1 METKTIQAH
10 LPAVAP
16 TGYSFKLKTVPN
28 EVDRVQR
35 YLHASKHGSK
45 GGTCR
50 LIITVLAQHAKT
62 FTHLAIAKAFEAFV
76 NNYHVFPHGPKFE
89 IVIERDGYSGN
100 SARLT
105 TLAEA

>member
-1 METKTIQAH
+1 METKTIQSH

-28 EVDRVQR
+28 EVDKIQR
-35 YLHASKHGSK
+35 YLHASKHGTK
-45 GGTCR
+45 GSTCR
-50 LIITVLAQHAKT
+50 LIITALAYQAKT

-100 SARLT
+100 STRLT